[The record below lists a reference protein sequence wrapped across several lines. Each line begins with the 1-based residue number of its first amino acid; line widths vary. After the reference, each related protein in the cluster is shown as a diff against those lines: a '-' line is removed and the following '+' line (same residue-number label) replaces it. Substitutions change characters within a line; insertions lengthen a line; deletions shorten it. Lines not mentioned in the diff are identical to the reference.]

1 MDIGKCWLERATRT
15 RMGDH
20 NVTNLPERARG
31 DRMTQKANKGA
42 FVKGVKKQNQ
52 GKRGPAKA
60 TKALKEMILA
70 ALDDQPGGGVEY
82 LKRQAVENPG
92 PFMTLIGKVLP
103 MTVAGDPDNPLRTV
117 ARIELVALDG

>member
-1 MDIGKCWLERATRT
+1 
-15 RMGDH
+15 
-20 NVTNLPERARG
+20 
-31 DRMTQKANKGA
+31 MTQKANKGA

-92 PFMTLIGKVLP
+92 PFMTLLGKVLP
-103 MTVAGDPDNPLRTV
+103 TTLQGDLTVTQKTLAD
-117 ARIELVALDG
+117 AIQAL